1 MVEKPRNGGTWS
13 EARFT
18 SFVKSALRGA
28 RWPCRYES
36 IKRAKVGYGLYKC
49 DLCGTI
55 GPPTLAP
62 EEGKKSRRNNAT
74 ADHIHP
80 VVDPHVGF
88 VDWNEFIARLYV
100 EVDGFQCLC
109 YECNKAKMAEE
120 IAIRKLTRN
129 SQSIQEED

>member
-1 MVEKPRNGGTWS
+1 MVEKTRNGGEWT

-28 RWPCRYES
+28 RWPPRYKS
-36 IKRAKVGYGLYKC
+36 IQQAKVGYGLYKC
-49 DLCGTI
+49 ASCGI
-55 GPPTLAP
+55 VGPPTLPP

-74 ADHIHP
+74 ADHIEP

-88 VDWNEFIARLYV
+88 VDWNTFIERLYV
-100 EVDGFQCLC
+100 EVNGFQCLC

-129 SQSIQEED
+129 SQKEED